1 MFQMSFLSDTTKTAH
16 TNVVTRKYVITI
28 RNKDIYDF

>member
-1 MFQMSFLSDTTKTAH
+1 MFHMSFLRDASKTAH
-16 TNVVTRKYVITI
+16 MNVVTRKYVITI